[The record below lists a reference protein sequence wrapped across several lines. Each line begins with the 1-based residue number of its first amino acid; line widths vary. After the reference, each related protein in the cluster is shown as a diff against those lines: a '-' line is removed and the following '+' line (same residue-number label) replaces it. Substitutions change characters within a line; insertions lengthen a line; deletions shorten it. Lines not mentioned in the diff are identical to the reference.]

1 MVTVKFP
8 RPVRRLVVS
17 SRIRAALERH
27 VAETHP
33 AEAGGYLRCEREGA
47 RLVATEAVP
56 VANDAD
62 EPKRRFETTV
72 DERAPGLPRAF
83 YHSHTLP
90 SAPAGLTETDR
101 TQIPERFALVMF
113 APHGEV
119 YTLRAFKRGLTR
131 WRQLPV
137 DDRPEDGLEFPA
149 SRPVT
154 DPR

>member
-1 MVTVKFP
+1 
-8 RPVRRLVVS
+8 VRQLVVPT
-17 SRIRAALERH
+17 RVRAALERH

-47 RLVATEAVP
+47 RLVARAAVT
-56 VANDAD
+56 VENDAD
-62 EPKRRFETTV
+62 EPRRRFETTV
-72 DERAPGLPRAF
+72 DERAPRLPRVF

-119 YTLRAFKRGLTR
+119 YTFRAFKRGLAR
-131 WRQLPV
+131 WRELPAV
-137 DDRPEDGLEFPA
+137 DRPEEGVDVSA
-149 SRPVT
+149 ARPVT
-154 DPR
+154 GVR